1 MKKLT
6 ILALAVLALTVT
18 VHAEDEREHG
28 VIKPMDGAQLEASD
42 VSKVENYATHEFKV
56 RNDSSVDTV
65 EKSGRYYKLRYFFFT
80 GEGRQVDRSISQ
92 AEIQENYKQEA
103 LSKGGEIKYERSGRL
118 VFTLKRDDGGYTWA
132 DVRAYT
138 GRFELFIIDEA
149 PLTDSLRFGAEEM
162 QAALDN
168 DGRVAVYGINFDTDK
183 DTLKPGAEEVIVE
196 IVKLLQNNESLQLE
210 IQGHTD
216 NTGGAD
222 HNLDLSE
229 RRAATVKRFL
239 LLYGIDDS
247 RLTTK
252 GYGMTQPI
260 ADNSTE
266 EGRAENRRVELV
278 KR

>member
-1 MKKLT
+1 MRTLSW
-6 ILALAVLALTVT
+6 LFLVALVVT
-18 VHAEDEREHG
+18 TAIYAEDDREHG
-28 VIKPMDGAQLEASD
+28 VIKPMDGSQLEASE

-56 RNDSSVDTV
+56 RNGSAVDTV
-65 EKSGRYYKLRYFFFT
+65 EKSGRYYKLRYFFYT

-92 AEIQENYKQEA
+92 AEIQANYKQEA
-103 LSKGGEIKYERSGRL
+103 LSKGGEVKYERSGRL

-132 DVRAYT
+132 DVRSYT
-138 GRFELFIIDEA
+138 GRYELFIIDEA
-149 PLTDSLRFGAEEM
+149 ALTDSLRFGAEEM

-183 DTLKPGAEEVIVE
+183 DTLKPGAEEVIIE

-239 LLYGIDDS
+239 LLYGIDEG

-278 KR
+278 KQ